1 MLALFI
7 RFVMPFTRKKV
18 GEVELD
24 PPAVPPAVLPP
35 IPVPTPF
42 RAEIAEKI
50 IVKIKR

>member
-18 GEVELD
+18 GGVELD
-24 PPAVPPAVLPP
+24 PPAVPPP